1 MVLGDLQPN
10 FRSLG
15 RRSGSSSWMWVS
27 TSGSVVFSTGKTFK
41 VDFAAGRETYRCR
54 AVKRCAVWGSKGAVM
69 FSSIEQAY
77 GQVADCQRGLA
88 REFRSRLWC
97 VLLLVVNSPLHA
109 GAASFIRAAVA
120 SSCAKLPAWSQ
131 SVCRTPDTGKLGDIP
146 SVANKSRIC
155 TWDIPHAKEKGNFC
169 YRL

>member
-54 AVKRCAVWGSKGAVM
+54 AVKRCAVGVQGCCNVSD
-69 FSSIEQAY
+69 
-77 GQVADCQRGLA
+77 GQVSIVSGAWRG
-88 REFRSRLWC
+88 
-97 VLLLVVNSPLHA
+97 
-109 GAASFIRAAVA
+109 
-120 SSCAKLPAWSQ
+120 SSAPA
-131 SVCRTPDTGKLGDIP
+131 CD
-146 SVANKSRIC
+146 AC
-155 TWDIPHAKEKGNFC
+155 C
-169 YRL
+169 C